1 MPRACPV
8 FLWMNAR
15 QALIA
20 PLHFYW
26 KGGNL
31 IATYLIDY
39 ENVYIEGLT
48 GLERLSQ
55 RDEVVIFYTQNRCG
69 LTFELHQRL
78 ISCKAKL
85 RLMEVTAL
93 STRKNT
99 VKNALDLQL
108 SMYIGYLV
116 GSRPKEPLYIIS
128 KDTDFDLDLTF
139 FDQYLQTGKASLAIC
154 TTIENAL
161 EGVPE
166 TDAEQMLTE
175 TAEEETA
182 DTTSA
187 EEENV
192 PETPRKKR
200 NNSVAMFPKEMQS
213 EVRELLDLDDKRT
226 VNRICAILAASPDLL
241 TLNNLLYRHC
251 HDGKQVKELY
261 HKLKP
266 SYQELRKL
274 VNEAK

>member
-1 MPRACPV
+1 
-8 FLWMNAR
+8 
-15 QALIA
+15 
-20 PLHFYW
+20 
-26 KGGNL
+26 
-31 IATYLIDY
+31 
-39 ENVYIEGLT
+39 
-48 GLERLSQ
+48 
-55 RDEVVIFYTQNRCG
+55 
-69 LTFELHQRL
+69 
-78 ISCKAKL
+78 
-85 RLMEVTAL
+85 MEVTAL

-161 EGVPE
+161 EGVPK
-166 TDAEQMLTE
+166 TNAEQMLTE
-175 TAEEETA
+175 TEEETA

-200 NNSVAMFPKEMQS
+200 NNSVAMFPKECS
-213 EVRELLDLDDKRT
+213 PRFGSCWIVDDKRT

-274 VNEAK
+274 VNDAK